1 MSTDLTANVSTD
13 TASLSTD
20 LTAGLD
26 TSLSTDLTATLDAD
40 LAASAD
46 PDPTTDVDTGPTPGA
61 PTGLA
66 SDVDIALATGAGT
79 NTAGTNTTADI
90 DTATSP
96 TEIPHID
103 AAHTNASL
111 TEAPCAGPS
120 HTEAPYADA
129 ARTNASPA
137 NASPANASRTEVPRT
152 EAELRHRVDALL
164 ADLAAGVVPTGIPA
178 GFDDMSEHTSGHWLA
193 PAVEA
198 LVLLMRGEEALEP
211 LARAAQRDEQRT
223 ALFLCLA
230 LAVAGQGDRIHASW
244 LGTAFGEL
252 SLDRP
257 VTHGQRALWLAA
269 ARGAYGPAGKIFVL
283 RKLDAVAA
291 SPASEPD
298 RWLRALVPDE
308 PSTAV
313 SPALANFG
321 DLAELPELAAPVHAA
336 ARLAHL
342 LDRCAEITSA
352 RESRGGDGA
361 PAGKTGPVGG
371 SATRMDGDAADEARD
386 RTEGAADG
394 LGDLALITA
403 AQTDRSGEATVVWSE
418 DEPLTVLR
426 QLAGSGTHERP
437 MRPLSGHLLGDLR
450 PGSHPYLAAIALHVA
465 APIVRAAAE
474 TLAEATRAEAPES
487 VTMPI
492 LGHQV
497 TLRPEGPDP
506 ESLGAA
512 EERIAAE
519 GAPARGRPWAAYVLL
534 ALAPVILVVALVL
547 PVLPLAPLALLPA
560 AGGAYRLWR
569 RRQRERA
576 DAEYVITQLAELR
589 ELAQGAVWALHEY
602 AHEAEG
608 RVKTATS
615 DLAELTRLLRRGPRA
630 G

>member
-1 MSTDLTANVSTD
+1 MSTDLTASVSTD
-13 TASLSTD
+13 TASPNTD
-20 LTAGLD
+20 LTAGLG
-26 TSLSTDLTATLDAD
+26 TSVSTDLAAALEAD
-40 LAASAD
+40 LVAAD
-46 PDPTTDVDTGPTPGA
+46 TDPTADVDTGPT
-61 PTGLA
+61 TTTA
-66 SDVDIALATGAGT
+66 STNTTDT
-79 NTAGTNTTADI
+79 NTAGV
-90 DTATSP
+90 DTATSN
-96 TEIPHID
+96 TAVSRID
-103 AAHTNASL
+103 APHTDV
-111 TEAPCAGPS
+111 P
-120 HTEAPYADA
+120 HADA
-129 ARTNASPA
+129 PPA
-137 NASPANASRTEVPRT
+137 ET
-152 EAELRHRVDALL
+152 ELRRCADALL
-164 ADLAAGVVPTGIPA
+164 TDLAAGIVPTGVPA
-178 GFDDMSEHTSGHWLA
+178 SLEDTSGHWLA

-198 LVLLMRGEEALEP
+198 LVLLMRGEESLEP

-223 ALFLCLA
+223 ALFLCLT

-298 RWLRALVPDE
+298 RWLRALIPDE
-308 PSTAV
+308 PSAAV
-313 SPALANFG
+313 SPALAGFAE
-321 DLAELPELAAPVHAA
+321 LAELPELAAPVHAA

-361 PAGKTGPVGG
+361 TAGKTDSVSG
-371 SATRMDGDAADEARD
+371 SATRATGGALDEARD
-386 RTEGAADG
+386 RAEGTA
-394 LGDLALITA
+394 GDLGGLALVTA
-403 AQTDRSGEATVVWSE
+403 AQADRSGEEAVVWSE

-426 QLAGSGTHERP
+426 QLTGSGIHERP
-437 MRPLSGHLLGDLR
+437 MKPLAGHLLGDLR

-474 TLAEATRAEAPES
+474 TLAETTRAEAPES

-506 ESLGAA
+506 ESMRAA
-512 EERIAAE
+512 EERIATE
-519 GAPARGRPWAAYVLL
+519 GAPARGRPWSAYVLL

-547 PVLPLAPLALLPA
+547 PVLPLAPLTLLPA

-602 AHEAEG
+602 AHESEG

>member
-1 MSTDLTANVSTD
+1 MDTDLTTE
-13 TASLSTD
+13 
-20 LTAGLD
+20 
-26 TSLSTDLTATLDAD
+26 TSH
-40 LAASAD
+40 AAS
-46 PDPTTDVDTGPTPGA
+46 
-61 PTGLA
+61 
-66 SDVDIALATGAGT
+66 SYAGT
-79 NTAGTNTTADI
+79 A
-90 DTATSP
+90 
-96 TEIPHID
+96 
-103 AAHTNASL
+103 
-111 TEAPCAGPS
+111 
-120 HTEAPYADA
+120 
-129 ARTNASPA
+129 
-137 NASPANASRTEVPRT
+137 
-152 EAELRHRVDALL
+152 LRHRADAFLS
-164 ADLAAGVVPTGIPA
+164 DLAAGTVPTGMPTDVEDA
-178 GFDDMSEHTSGHWLA
+178 SDHWLA

-198 LVLLMRGEEALEP
+198 LVLLMRGEESLEP

-298 RWLRALVPDE
+298 RWLRALIPDE

-313 SPALANFG
+313 SPALTGFG
-321 DLAELPELAAPVHAA
+321 ELAELPELAAPVHAA

-352 RESRGGDGA
+352 RESRGGDGTA
-361 PAGKTGPVGG
+361 VTAAAVEKSDSVSG
-371 SATRMDGDAADEARD
+371 SAARADGDSAGETPD
-386 RTEGAADG
+386 RTKGTVGE
-394 LGDLALITA
+394 LGDLAFITA
-403 AQTDRSGEATVVWSE
+403 AQADRSGEATVVWSE

-426 QLAGSGTHERP
+426 QLMGSGTAERP
-437 MRPLSGHLLGDLR
+437 MRPLTGHLLGDLR

-465 APIVRAAAE
+465 APIVRAAGE
-474 TLAEATRAEAPES
+474 SLAEATRAEAPES
-487 VTMPI
+487 VTIPI
-492 LGHQV
+492 LGHRV

-512 EERIAAE
+512 EERITTE
-519 GAPARGRPWAAYVLL
+519 GAPARGRPWAAYALL

-547 PVLPLAPLALLPA
+547 PVLPLALLAPLPV

-576 DAEYVITQLAELR
+576 DAEYVVTQLAELR

-602 AHEAEG
+602 AHESEG
-608 RVKTATS
+608 RIKTATS

>member
-1 MSTDLTANVSTD
+1 MSTDLTANLSTD
-13 TASLSTD
+13 TANPST
-20 LTAGLD
+20 GLA
-26 TSLSTDLTATLDAD
+26 ATLDTELTAI
-40 LAASAD
+40 
-46 PDPTTDVDTGPTPGA
+46 VE
-61 PTGLA
+61 TGLTA
-66 SDVDIALATGAGT
+66 NAHAETSRTDIS
-79 NTAGTNTTADI
+79 NTE
-90 DTATSP
+90 TSNAETSR
-96 TEIPHID
+96 TE
-103 AAHTNASL
+103 T
-111 TEAPCAGPS
+111 S
-120 HTEAPYADA
+120 HTESSNPK
-129 ARTNASPA
+129 TSNAE
-137 NASPANASRTEVPRT
+137 T
-152 EAELRHRVDALL
+152 ELRRRADTLL
-164 ADLAAGVVPTGIPA
+164 TELAAGTVPTGMPA
-178 GFDDMSEHTSGHWLA
+178 GFEDVSDHWLA

-198 LVLLMRGEEALEP
+198 LVLLMRGEESLEP

-298 RWLRALVPDE
+298 RWLRALIPDE

-313 SPALANFG
+313 SPALAGFG
-321 DLAELPELAAPVHAA
+321 ELAKLPELAAPVHAA

-352 RESRGGDGA
+352 RESRAGDGA
-361 PAGKTGPVGG
+361 AAEKTDSV
-371 SATRMDGDAADEARD
+371 SDSVARADRDAAGEAGG
-386 RTEGAADG
+386 RTEEAAG
-394 LGDLALITA
+394 ELGDLAILA
-403 AQTDRSGEATVVWSE
+403 AARADRSGEANVVWSE

-426 QLAGSGTHERP
+426 QLTGSGTPERP
-437 MRPLSGHLLGDLR
+437 TRPLTGHLLGDLR

-465 APIVRAAAE
+465 APIVRSAGE
-474 TLAEATRAEAPES
+474 SLAEATRAEAPES
-487 VTMPI
+487 VTIPI
-492 LGHQV
+492 LGHRV

-512 EERIAAE
+512 EERIATE
-519 GAPARGRPWAAYVLL
+519 GAPVRGRPWAAYALL
-534 ALAPVILVVALVL
+534 ALVPVILVVALVL
-547 PVLPLAPLALLPA
+547 PLLPLALLAPLPA

-576 DAEYVITQLAELR
+576 DAEYVVTQLAELR

-602 AHEAEG
+602 AHESEG
-608 RVKTATS
+608 RIKTATS
-615 DLAELTRLLRRGPRA
+615 DLTELTRLLRRGPRA

>member
-1 MSTDLTANVSTD
+1 MSQAQYAGAVIGHNFGELSALSTDLTANVSTD

-20 LTAGLD
+20 LTADLGTANISRID
-26 TSLSTDLTATLDAD
+26 TSHPEVPRTD
-40 LAASAD
+40 
-46 PDPTTDVDTGPTPGA
+46 TTRTG
-61 PTGLA
+61 
-66 SDVDIALATGAGT
+66 
-79 NTAGTNTTADI
+79 
-90 DTATSP
+90 
-96 TEIPHID
+96 
-103 AAHTNASL
+103 
-111 TEAPCAGPS
+111 
-120 HTEAPYADA
+120 
-129 ARTNASPA
+129 
-137 NASPANASRTEVPRT
+137 ASRTEVPHPEVPHT
-152 EAELRHRVDALL
+152 EAELRRRVDALL
-164 ADLAAGVVPTGIPA
+164 TDLAAGVVPTGIPA
-178 GFDDMSEHTSGHWLA
+178 GLDDMSEHLSGHWLA

-198 LVLLMRGEEALEP
+198 LVLLMRGEESLEP
-211 LARAAQRDEQRT
+211 LARAAQRDERRT

-252 SLDRP
+252 SLDHP

-313 SPALANFG
+313 SPALAGFG
-321 DLAELPELAAPVHAA
+321 ELAELPELAAPVHAA
-336 ARLAHL
+336 ARLTHL

-361 PAGKTGPVGG
+361 TAGKTDSVGG
-371 SATRMDGDAADEARD
+371 SAARADDGAADEARD
-386 RTEGAADG
+386 RTEPAG

-403 AQTDRSGEATVVWSE
+403 AQEDRSGEASVVWSE

-426 QLAGSGTHERP
+426 QLAGSGIHERP
-437 MRPLSGHLLGDLR
+437 MRPLAGHLLGDLR

-512 EERIAAE
+512 EERIATE
-519 GAPARGRPWAAYVLL
+519 GAPARGRPWAAYALL

-560 AGGAYRLWR
+560 VGGVYRMWR

-589 ELAQGAVWALHEY
+589 EHAQGAVWALHEY
-602 AHEAEG
+602 AHESEG
-608 RVKTATS
+608 RIKTATS
-615 DLAELTRLLRRGPRA
+615 DLAELIRLLRRGPRA

>member
-20 LTAGLD
+20 LTADLGTSLSTD
-26 TSLSTDLTATLDAD
+26 MGTSLSTDLAATPAAD
-40 LAASAD
+40 PAASAD
-46 PDPTTDVDTGPTPGA
+46 PDPAV
-61 PTGLA
+61 
-66 SDVDIALATGAGT
+66 DVDIAPAPGTNTGLPPGLDLDLATGSGT
-79 NTAGTNTTADI
+79 TSASR

-96 TEIPHID
+96 TE
-103 AAHTNASL
+103 
-111 TEAPCAGPS
+111 AP
-120 HTEAPYADA
+120 D
-129 ARTNASPA
+129 
-137 NASPANASRTEVPRT
+137 ANASRA
-152 EAELRHRVDALL
+152 EAELRRRVDALL
-164 ADLAAGVVPTGIPA
+164 TDLAAGIVPTGTPT
-178 GFDDMSEHTSGHWLA
+178 GFDDTPEHLSGHWLA

-198 LVLLMRGEEALEP
+198 LVLLVRGEESLEP
-211 LARAAQRDEQRT
+211 LARAAQRDERRT

-313 SPALANFG
+313 SPALAGFTE
-321 DLAELPELAAPVHAA
+321 LAELPELATPVHAA

-361 PAGKTGPVGG
+361 TAGKTDSVSVSG
-371 SATRMDGDAADEARD
+371 SAARPDGGAADEARD
-386 RTEGAADG
+386 HAGGIAGG
-394 LGDLALITA
+394 LVDLALVTA
-403 AQTDRSGEATVVWSE
+403 ARADRSGEASVVWSE

-426 QLAGSGTHERP
+426 RLAGSGVHERP
-437 MRPLSGHLLGDLR
+437 MRPLAGHLLGDLR

-465 APIVRAAAE
+465 APIVRTAAE

-512 EERIAAE
+512 EERIATE

-534 ALAPVILVVALVL
+534 ALAPVILVIALVL
-547 PVLPLAPLALLPA
+547 PLLPLAPLALLPA

-576 DAEYVITQLAELR
+576 DAEYVIAQLAELR

-602 AHEAEG
+602 AHESEG
-608 RVKTATS
+608 RIKTATS
-615 DLAELTRLLRRGPRA
+615 DLAELNRLLRRGPRA

>member
-1 MSTDLTANVSTD
+1 MSTDLTANVGTD
-13 TASLSTD
+13 TASLGTD
-20 LTAGLD
+20 LTG
-26 TSLSTDLTATLDAD
+26 S
-40 LAASAD
+40 
-46 PDPTTDVDTGPTPGA
+46 PTGSPGTGPTVTSEADPA
-61 PTGLA
+61 ASTPHTGVPSTGTPPA
-66 SDVDIALATGAGT
+66 DVSH
-79 NTAGTNTTADI
+79 I
-90 DTATSP
+90 DTP
-96 TEIPHID
+96 
-103 AAHTNASL
+103 
-111 TEAPCAGPS
+111 
-120 HTEAPYADA
+120 HTEASHIDVSQTGAPQ
-129 ARTNASPA
+129 TG
-137 NASPANASRTEVPRT
+137 
-152 EAELRHRVDALL
+152 AELRRRVDALL
-164 ADLAAGVVPTGIPA
+164 ADLAAGTVPTGVVA
-178 GFDDMSEHTSGHWLA
+178 GFDNASGHWLA

-198 LVLLMRGEEALEP
+198 LVLLMRGEESLEP

-298 RWLRALVPDE
+298 RWLRALLPDE

-313 SPALANFG
+313 SPALAGFG

-342 LDRCAEITSA
+342 LDRCVEITSA
-352 RESRGGDGA
+352 RESRAGDGA
-361 PAGKTGPVGG
+361 TASGPAART
-371 SATRMDGDAADEARD
+371 DGDVAEAPD
-386 RTEGAADG
+386 RTEGTAGALGG
-394 LGDLALITA
+394 LAFVTP
-403 AQTDRSGEATVVWSE
+403 AQADRSGEATVVWSE

-426 QLAGSGTHERP
+426 QLTGSGVHERP
-437 MRPLSGHLLGDLR
+437 MRSLTRHLLDDLR

-474 TLAEATRAEAPES
+474 SLAEATRAEAPAS

-492 LGHQV
+492 LGHHV

-512 EERIAAE
+512 EERITVE
-519 GAPARGRPWAAYVLL
+519 GAPDRGRPWAAYVLL
-534 ALAPVILVVALVL
+534 ALAPVILVIALVL

-576 DAEYVITQLAELR
+576 DAEYVVAQLAELR
-589 ELAQGAVWALHEY
+589 DLAQGAVWALHEY
-602 AHEAEG
+602 AHESEG
-608 RVKTATS
+608 RIKTATS

>member
-13 TASLSTD
+13 TANLSTE
-20 LTAGLD
+20 LTAGLGAG
-26 TSLSTDLTATLDAD
+26 SSTGLTATVGAD
-40 LAASAD
+40 PAASAD
-46 PDPTTDVDTGPTPGA
+46 KDPTADADTTPA
-61 PTGLA
+61 V
-66 SDVDIALATGAGT
+66 ST
-79 NTAGTNTTADI
+79 NTA
-90 DTATSP
+90 
-96 TEIPHID
+96 
-103 AAHTNASL
+103 
-111 TEAPCAGPS
+111 PS
-120 HTEAPYADA
+120 HTDA
-129 ARTNASPA
+129 SHTGASHA
-137 NASPANASRTEVPRT
+137 ALSHTGASHTDASHAGTEQR
-152 EAELRHRVDALL
+152 RRVDALL
-164 ADLAAGVVPTGIPA
+164 TDLATGTVPTGAPA
-178 GFDDMSEHTSGHWLA
+178 DFEDASDHWLA

-211 LARAAQRDEQRT
+211 LARAAQRDERRT

-252 SLDRP
+252 SLDHP

-298 RWLRALVPDE
+298 RWLRALIPDE
-308 PSTAV
+308 PSTSTAV
-313 SPALANFG
+313 SPALADFA

-361 PAGKTGPVGG
+361 VGGPVARTDGG
-371 SATRMDGDAADEARD
+371 TIDEARD
-386 RTEGAADG
+386 RTEATAGG
-394 LGDLALITA
+394 LGDLALVTA
-403 AQTDRSGEATVVWSE
+403 AQADRSGEATVVWSE

-426 QLAGSGTHERP
+426 QLTGSGVHERP
-437 MRPLSGHLLGDLR
+437 VRSLTRHLLDDLR

-474 TLAEATRAEAPES
+474 SLAEATRAEAPES

-497 TLRPEGPDP
+497 ALRPEGPDP

-512 EERIAAE
+512 EERIATE
-519 GAPARGRPWAAYVLL
+519 GAPDRGRPWGAYVLL
-534 ALAPVILVVALVL
+534 ALAPVILVVTLVL
-547 PVLPLAPLALLPA
+547 SVLPLAPLALLPA

-576 DAEYVITQLAELR
+576 DAAYVVSRLAELR

-602 AHEAEG
+602 AHESEG

>member
-20 LTAGLD
+20 LTADLG
-26 TSLSTDLTATLDAD
+26 TSLSTDLATTLDAD
-40 LAASAD
+40 LAATTAPDLAATAD
-46 PDPTTDVDTGPTPGA
+46 LAADVDTVLVPATNTGPA
-61 PTGLA
+61 
-66 SDVDIALATGAGT
+66 VDLATGSAVDLTTASGT
-79 NTAGTNTTADI
+79 NSAAMSTAPSHPNPA
-90 DTATSP
+90 P
-96 TEIPHID
+96 TETPHTD
-103 AAHTNASL
+103 LPHTGSSR
-111 TEAPCAGPS
+111 TE
-120 HTEAPYADA
+120 
-129 ARTNASPA
+129 ASPA
-137 NASPANASRTEVPRT
+137 
-152 EAELRHRVDALL
+152 EAALRRRVDALL
-164 ADLAAGVVPTGIPA
+164 TELAAGIVPTGVPA
-178 GFDDMSEHTSGHWLA
+178 GFEGTSEQTSAQTSEQTPEHTCEHMSGHWLA

-198 LVLLMRGEEALEP
+198 LVLIMRGEESLEP

-230 LAVAGQGDRIHASW
+230 LAVAGHGDRIHASW

-313 SPALANFG
+313 SPALAGFA

-361 PAGKTGPVGG
+361 TAGKTDSVNG
-371 SATRMDGDAADEARD
+371 SAARADGGAADEARD
-386 RTEGAADG
+386 RTEGSADG
-394 LGDLALITA
+394 LGDLALLTA
-403 AQTDRSGEATVVWSE
+403 ARADRSGETTVVWSE

-426 QLAGSGTHERP
+426 RLAGSGTHERP
-437 MRPLSGHLLGDLR
+437 TRPLTGHLLGDLR

-512 EERIAAE
+512 EERIATE

-534 ALAPVILVVALVL
+534 ALAPVILAITLVL
-547 PVLPLAPLALLPA
+547 SVLPLAPLALLPA

-576 DAEYVITQLAELR
+576 DAEYVVTQLAELR

-602 AHEAEG
+602 AHESEG
-608 RVKTATS
+608 RIKTATS